1 MKFVGYGKV
10 GLPGIKFSLNR
21 FHALTRGF
29 GDTDSAGRTVLV
41 PRAAHTL
48 PVGADKTCKTKTWL
62 KSKGFVI
69 QQSPHWFMIIR
80 FLNRYMGAYLGKGP
94 YWQLITLCWL
104 YFGVMFQI

>member
-1 MKFVGYGKV
+1 MLNLSGPISKIFNLKIWKFGAVKFVGYGKV

-80 FLNRYMGAYLGKGP
+80 FLNRYIYR
-94 YWQLITLCWL
+94 
-104 YFGVMFQI
+104 